1 MEINKIR
8 MRQFMIG
15 ARRTLNTGVIDVLWP
30 VAARRTSPK
39 PGVSKIYS
47 SELVRAPV
55 MSGLTVTGRPI
66 FGPVRPVY
74 DLRSKLPRSLL
85 GI

>member
-1 MEINKIR
+1 

-15 ARRTLNTGVIDVLWP
+15 ARRILNTGVIDVLWP

-47 SELVRAPV
+47 RETVRAPV
-55 MSGLTVTGRPI
+55 MFGFGRNREFAPSVSMSGFACI
-66 FGPVRPVY
+66 A
-74 DLRSKLPRSLL
+74 DD
-85 GI
+85 

>member
-1 MEINKIR
+1 LQEKPEMEINKIR

-47 SELVRAPV
+47 SEPVRAPV
-55 MSGLTVTGRPI
+55 MSGFGRYVE
-66 FGPVRPVY
+66 FAFM
-74 DLRSKLPRSLL
+74 
-85 GI
+85 

>member
-1 MEINKIR
+1 MEIDKIR

-47 SELVRAPV
+47 REPVRAPV
-55 MSGLTVTGRPI
+55 MSGLGPDSVKTFFCI
-66 FGPVRPVY
+66 FQVENWI
-74 DLRSKLPRSLL
+74 DELN
-85 GI
+85 